1 MSCLGRLKDV
11 NKTVPAHFQETDSTL
26 IMIGDRKNELGGSVY
41 YSLKNE
47 LGANV
52 PKPNLEEVKNQ
63 LFALTD
69 CVDGGLVLSCHDIAD
84 GGIASAL
91 AEMTFKN
98 SIGCN
103 VNIDSDLS
111 PDKILFSETGGFVL
125 EVLPKNIDV
134 IKSIFSNYGLDIF
147 DIGSTGGE
155 SIEINSITDIYVNET
170 KKAWTNGLREKL

>member
-1 MSCLGRLKDV
+1 
-11 NKTVPAHFQETDSTL
+11 
-26 IMIGDRKNELGGSVY
+26 
-41 YSLKNE
+41 
-47 LGANV
+47 
-52 PKPNLEEVKNQ
+52 
-63 LFALTD
+63 
-69 CVDGGLVLSCHDIAD
+69 LVLSCHDIAD

-111 PDKILFSETGGFVL
+111 PDKILFSETGGFIL

-134 IKSIFSNYGLDIF
+134 IKSVFSNYGLDIF
-147 DIGSTGGE
+147 NIGLTGGE
-155 SIEINSITDIYVNET
+155 SIKINGIMDIYVNKT